1 LSVPSDF
8 AEFFAAHHGPV
19 TSALSAVTGD
29 VDRASDATNEAFVR
43 AAARWERVRRMKNP
57 VGWTYRVAQNDL
69 RRAGR
74 RRTREREITER
85 EQPLTMHHDV
95 VPDLDLWRAV
105 KRLPDRQREA
115 IALRYVLGF
124 TQHEVAEAMG
134 IADGTAAA
142 TLTDARSALR
152 RLLDEV
158 PHV

>member
-1 LSVPSDF
+1 MPPDF
-8 AEFFAAHHGPV
+8 AAFFADHHGPV
-19 TSALSAVTGD
+19 TSALGAVTGD
-29 VDRASDATNEAFVR
+29 ADCAADASNEAFAR

-57 VGWTYRVAQNDL
+57 VGWTYRVARNEL

-74 RRTREREITER
+74 RRTREREIGKR
-85 EQPLTMHHDV
+85 EDPLAVHHDL
-95 VPDLDLWRAV
+95 VPDLDLWSAV
-105 KRLPDRQREA
+105 TRLPDRQREA

-142 TLTDARSALR
+142 TLTDARTALR
-152 RLLDEV
+152 LLLEEV